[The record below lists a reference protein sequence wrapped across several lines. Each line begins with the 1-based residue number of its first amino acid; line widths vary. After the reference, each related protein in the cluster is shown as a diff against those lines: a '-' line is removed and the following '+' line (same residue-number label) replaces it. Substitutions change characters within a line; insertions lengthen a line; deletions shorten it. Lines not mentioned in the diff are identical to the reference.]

1 VRTRFSLRAT
11 SLVALPFVVAAAV
24 IVPLIAGGR
33 SSPVTLAARHKPSP
47 ASLAAAAIPPFAT
60 LTEKTI
66 ESAVLPPK
74 KVQVSVL
81 GAALAKM
88 EKDYSSYVKVVPG
101 PSDVLD
107 YGIGLLWLKGIDGA
121 GTTIAVLEGW
131 DLPGIASDV
140 DSFDKLWGLPN
151 PVIKTIYPSGDGK
164 LPATCPAG
172 MVALGDYGSCS
183 GWGPELKLDVLAAHL
198 MAPYA
203 QILISVTP
211 ADSQIADDPASNVAP
226 YEMMRALETI
236 AGRHLAN
243 VVSISTGTAES
254 SYKYGTSEISAQTP
268 GLLAAAVAG
277 LPICEGT
284 GDRDVVQTLP
294 SYNGTVLTTGPA
306 TAAWDDS
313 PWVTATGGTTP
324 NLSSTGTR
332 LGADPIWNTGAWGE
346 GAGFSSVIPRPSYQ
360 AGVASITKSKWRSVP
375 DLVMDARIGTSEAG
389 PLLCG
394 VLDLA
399 TQENKA
405 NLGPI
410 NPVLYGVLGPKGA
423 ADGISDVVSGNNT
436 YTSTNGNKVTGYMA
450 TKGFDVASGWG
461 TIYAPSF
468 VPALVAATKAA
479 KQESAART
487 QAAQALAALSS
498 DVHLSTTT
506 VAAGG
511 TSQLTASGFLPLH
524 PVQFAIDGHLIAT
537 LTASKLG
544 TVAYT
549 LDPTN
554 LKLKN
559 GSHKVVL
566 TGMLLA
572 QTIWFTSK

>member
-1 VRTRFSLRAT
+1 VHTRFSWRAR
-11 SLVALPFVVAAAV
+11 SFFALPLVVAAAV
-24 IVPLIAGGR
+24 IVPLITMDK
-33 SSPVTLAARHKPSP
+33 SSPVDPAARQTPSLT
-47 ASLAAAAIPPFAT
+47 SRAAAAIPPSANV
-60 LTEKTI
+60 TEKTI

-74 KVQVSVL
+74 SVQVSVL
-81 GAALAKM
+81 AAALAKM
-88 EKDYSSYVKVVPG
+88 EKDYSSYVKVIPG

-107 YGIGLLWLKGIDGA
+107 YGVGSLWLKGIDGA

-131 DLPGIASDV
+131 NLPGIASDV

-151 PVIKTIYPSGDGK
+151 PVIKTIYPSGDSK
-164 LPATCPAG
+164 LPASCPPG
-172 MVALGDYGSCS
+172 MVELGDYGSCS
-183 GWGPELKLDVLAAHL
+183 GWGGELKLDVLAAHL

-211 ADSQIADDPASNVAP
+211 ADSQIADDAASNVAP

-236 AGRHLAN
+236 AGKHLAN

-277 LPICEGT
+277 VPICEGT

-324 NLSSTGTR
+324 NLSSTGKR
-332 LGADPIWNTGAWGE
+332 LGPDPIWNTGPWGE

-360 AGVASITKSKWRSVP
+360 AGVASITKSSWRSVP

-410 NPVLYGVLGPKGA
+410 NPVVYGVLGPKGG

-436 YTSTNGNKVTGYMA
+436 YTPTEGNKVTGYTA

-498 DVHLSTTT
+498 DVHLSSTT

-511 TSQLTASGFLPLH
+511 TSQLTASGYLPLH
-524 PVQFAIDGHLIAT
+524 PVQLTIDGHLIGT
-537 LTASKLG
+537 LTASKPG
-544 TVAYT
+544 RVAYRI
-549 LDPTN
+549 DPST
-554 LKLKN
+554 LKLAK
-559 GSHKVVL
+559 GPHKLVL
-566 TGMLLA
+566 TGMLLM
-572 QTIWFTSK
+572 QTIWFTSN